1 MNPILMIQA
10 DMANVETVV
19 DTAAAVASTE
29 RITLWQ
35 MALNGGWI
43 MLVLAILLA
52 LAIYISIE
60 RYMALRQAVKTQ
72 DDDLFMNNIRDYIHK
87 GDVDGARSLSKQ
99 TNSPL
104 ARMVDKGLSRLGR
117 PLSDI
122 QAAIENEGKLEVA
135 RLEKRVS
142 LVATVA
148 SLGPMIGF
156 LGTVTGMVTCFQD
169 MAFAGNNIEINT
181 LATGMYQAMVTTI
194 GGLIVGI
201 ICYFL
206 YNVLV
211 TRINKV
217 VLDIEV
223 RATEFMDLLHEPA

>member
-19 DTAAAVASTE
+19 DTAATVASTE

-60 RYMALRQAVKTQ
+60 RYLALRQAVKTQ

>member
-1 MNPILMIQA
+1 MNPFLMIQA
-10 DMANVETVV
+10 DQADVQTAL
-19 DTAAAVASTE
+19 DTMAAVASPE
-29 RITLWQ
+29 RITLWD
-35 MALNGGWI
+35 MTLKGGWI
-43 MLVLAILLA
+43 MLVLAGLLA
-52 LAIYISIE
+52 LAIYIAVE
-60 RYMALRQAVKTQ
+60 RSLALRHALKTEN
-72 DDDLFMNNIRDYIHK
+72 DDLFMNSIREYIHK
-87 GDVDGARSLSKQ
+87 GDVDGARSLSKS

-169 MAFAGNNIEINT
+169 MAFAGNNIDISV
-181 LATGMYQAMVTTI
+181 LATGMYEAMVTTI

>member
-1 MNPILMIQA
+1 MNPFLMIQA
-10 DMANVETVV
+10 DQADVQTAV
-19 DTAAAVASTE
+19 DTMAAVASPE
-29 RITLWQ
+29 RITLWD
-35 MALNGGWI
+35 MTLKGGWI
-43 MLVLAILLA
+43 MLVLACLLA
-52 LAIYISIE
+52 LAIYIAVE
-60 RYMALRQAVKTQ
+60 RYLALRQAIKT
-72 DDDLFMNNIRDYIHK
+72 DNDDLFMNSIREYIHK
-87 GDVDGARSLSKQ
+87 GDVDGARSLSKS

-104 ARMVDKGLSRLGR
+104 ARMVDK
-117 PLSDI
+117 DI

-169 MAFAGNNIEINT
+169 MAFAGNNIDISV
-181 LATGMYQAMVTTI
+181 LATGMYEAMVTTI

-206 YNVLV
+206 YNILV

>member
-1 MNPILMIQA
+1 MKPFLMIQA
-10 DMANVETVV
+10 DMADVQTVV
-19 DTAAAVASTE
+19 DTAATTGVQRETFWSLAT
-29 RITLWQ
+29 Q
-35 MALNGGWI
+35 GGWI
-43 MLVLAILLA
+43 MLVLVVLLA

-60 RYMALRQAVKTQ
+60 RYLALRQAVKT
-72 DDDLFMNNIRDYIHK
+72 DDDNNFMNNIREYIHK
-87 GDVDGARSLSKQ
+87 GDVEGARTLSKQ

-156 LGTVTGMVTCFQD
+156 LGTVTGMVTAFQN
-169 MAFAGNNIEINT
+169 MAHAGNNINIEV
-181 LATGMYQAMVTTI
+181 LATGIYEAMVTTI

-206 YNVLV
+206 YNILV